1 MDKQRFKLLRYELKT
16 MCTQD
21 QLADLHALC
30 EKSLINN
37 KRIPIP
43 KTFDINQTNSDWL
56 NNEGIPEP
64 IRNTIIRDFVDY
76 WLLDGAKKSEKG
88 WQQAFRRNPVVKRA
102 ITNFKHNQN
111 KPANKHQSTEV
122 LAQSLN
128 LQARPGE
135 SWDDFNRR
143 VQVASRQ
150 H

>member
-64 IRNTIIRDFVDY
+64 IRIMIIRDFVDY

-102 ITNFKHNQN
+102 ITNFKHNGGNSGKNQRHN
-111 KPANKHQSTEV
+111 KTSLAERATAAREQWEKANGYTH
-122 LAQSLN
+122 
-128 LQARPGE
+128 
-135 SWDDFNRR
+135 
-143 VQVASRQ
+143 
-150 H
+150 